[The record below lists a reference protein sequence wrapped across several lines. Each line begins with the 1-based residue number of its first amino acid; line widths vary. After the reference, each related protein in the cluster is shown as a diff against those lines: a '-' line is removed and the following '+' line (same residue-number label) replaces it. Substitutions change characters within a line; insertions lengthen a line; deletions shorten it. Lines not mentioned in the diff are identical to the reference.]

1 MIHTLTA
8 AQAAEEYGNG
18 TLPANAFVEDTAA
31 NIVEFLDTLE
41 QIALAG
47 KLRAI
52 ELSGGT
58 VLNLDMAQVHNDS
71 DALLKIRR
79 GYELA
84 IQDTAANV
92 LAGLSDLEQFAL
104 HGHLQSITLTGS
116 GHPTLSVTSAQV
128 RHDLAVL
135 LKISGAANVI
145 VTDGHAAIAA
155 NLDVLQKLAGSG
167 ELASINITDSGAMA
181 VSAAQVRLDAK
192 ALSAISGPYQLV
204 VKDSSAD
211 VATYLLYLESAA
223 KAGHLQKILLTDS
236 NPISLTSKQFFSDG
250 DAIAKISGTYSLTV
264 TGVSAA
270 NATTVAA
277 NGHVTELFVSDT
289 AAHIQQNLSQLE
301 TLTTGGARVEFGGFH
316 PASDVLAGITLTDG
330 GTPTL
335 SLSESDLSGAEG
347 VLGLITSSFVLNVTG
362 VLASDV
368 LALSN
373 NGLIAELS
381 VVDSASSIAAHM
393 SDLEQ
398 VAYVAAKLGTVTVT
412 DGTYTS
418 SDLSNDAMGVY
429 AHFTS
434 ALMLEITPT
443 NGSNF
448 KVDLFGQLLDD
459 GPASVGIT
467 VPVGITVLPNS
478 QFVEDYLLQLQ
489 SAADHGYL
497 ASLTLPE
504 FLRVEDM
511 NTSEML
517 QLDNPT
523 ILQAMFS
530 TGEFSAYTETSI
542 SVAQALSYYSSA
554 LSTAVEGGIN
564 ARVEYLNGVTVA
576 VNDAAMIAGIIDSAA
591 NLQAN
596 LDSLTTA
603 LGGRAFTLPIQLTD
617 TLPPTIAV
625 SVAQATNDAA
635 VLNAITSSY
644 LLSINGS
651 ASALDSIDLSGLTNE
666 KIELGFTNLNRDV
679 TVEGGN
685 IVDLNLA
692 HLLVAND
699 VISVEAYAS
708 GGQTG
713 TEIDLTGTDG
723 LAHKII
729 LIGVDPSS
737 LVVYTPF
744 DTGTALGGHGP
755 QVTGG
760 VSVATALGGSGLVAI
775 TDTLANVQAHL
786 DALEAIHARITGIG
800 FSNSGTPTL
809 TLSEVQ
815 VTSDNDVLQ
824 LLSGNYHIALTG
836 VAALDAANLAGRTDV
851 FSVAVADSTAD
862 VIANLDALEHVAKAG
877 KLSTITLTDSGTPAI
892 SLTEAQLFTDQDA
905 LSAIG
910 SSFTL
915 NVTGVLASDVLALSN
930 NGLIAELGVVDSAS
944 SIAAHMSDLEQVAY
958 VAAKLGTVTVT
969 DGTYTSSD
977 LSNDAMGVY
986 AHFTS
991 ALMLEITPTNGS
1003 NFKVDLFGQLL
1014 DDGPASVGITVPVGI
1029 TVLPNSQFVE
1039 DYLLQL
1045 QSAADHGYLASL
1057 TLPEFLRVED
1067 MNTSEML
1074 QLDNPTI
1081 LQAMFSTGE
1090 FSAYTETSISVAQAL
1105 SYYSSALSTAVEGGI
1120 NARVEYLN
1128 GVTVAVNDAAMIAGI
1143 IDSAAN
1149 LQANLDSLTTALGG
1163 RAFTLPIQ
1171 LTDTLPPT
1179 IAVSVAQAT
1188 NDAAVLGN
1196 ISSTYLLS
1204 ISGTAEQLDG
1214 LTLSP
1219 AANEKVEL
1227 ALTSLDHDIT
1237 ITSAVFDVD
1246 LAKLAV
1252 ANDAVTVQAYSSGG
1266 QTGTEIDLTGTDG
1279 MTHKIIILGED
1290 PNSLEA
1296 YAPIDSGMA
1305 AGGHG
1310 VPITGGLTVAQALA
1324 GSGPEAIS
1332 DTAANVAANLDALES
1347 IVGQI
1352 TGIGFT
1358 DSGTPALSLTEAQF
1372 SADHD
1377 VLSLLSGNYTLN
1389 VTNVAAADALAI
1401 AAYTDVNGIF
1411 VADTGTDLTAELDQL
1426 EHIFKAGKLEGVT
1439 LTSGT
1444 LGTLTETQLLADSD
1458 VLKLLGNSDVFFH

>member
-542 SVAQALSYYSSA
+542 SVAQALSYYS
-554 LSTAVEGGIN
+554 T
-564 ARVEYLNGVTVA
+564 
-576 VNDAAMIAGIIDSAA
+576 
-591 NLQAN
+591 
-596 LDSLTTA
+596 
-603 LGGRAFTLPIQLTD
+603 
-617 TLPPTIAV
+617 
-625 SVAQATNDAA
+625 
-635 VLNAITSSY
+635 
-644 LLSINGS
+644 
-651 ASALDSIDLSGLTNE
+651 
-666 KIELGFTNLNRDV
+666 
-679 TVEGGN
+679 
-685 IVDLNLA
+685 
-692 HLLVAND
+692 
-699 VISVEAYAS
+699 
-708 GGQTG
+708 
-713 TEIDLTGTDG
+713 
-723 LAHKII
+723 
-729 LIGVDPSS
+729 
-737 LVVYTPF
+737 
-744 DTGTALGGHGP
+744 
-755 QVTGG
+755 
-760 VSVATALGGSGLVAI
+760 
-775 TDTLANVQAHL
+775 
-786 DALEAIHARITGIG
+786 
-800 FSNSGTPTL
+800 
-809 TLSEVQ
+809 
-815 VTSDNDVLQ
+815 
-824 LLSGNYHIALTG
+824 
-836 VAALDAANLAGRTDV
+836 
-851 FSVAVADSTAD
+851 
-862 VIANLDALEHVAKAG
+862 
-877 KLSTITLTDSGTPAI
+877 
-892 SLTEAQLFTDQDA
+892 
-905 LSAIG
+905 
-910 SSFTL
+910 
-915 NVTGVLASDVLALSN
+915 
-930 NGLIAELGVVDSAS
+930 
-944 SIAAHMSDLEQVAY
+944 
-958 VAAKLGTVTVT
+958 
-969 DGTYTSSD
+969 
-977 LSNDAMGVY
+977 
-986 AHFTS
+986 
-991 ALMLEITPTNGS
+991 
-1003 NFKVDLFGQLL
+1003 
-1014 DDGPASVGITVPVGI
+1014 
-1029 TVLPNSQFVE
+1029 
-1039 DYLLQL
+1039 
-1045 QSAADHGYLASL
+1045 
-1057 TLPEFLRVED
+1057 
-1067 MNTSEML
+1067 
-1074 QLDNPTI
+1074 
-1081 LQAMFSTGE
+1081 
-1090 FSAYTETSISVAQAL
+1090 
-1105 SYYSSALSTAVEGGI
+1105 ALSTAVEGGI